1 MARALVWKTKGRWFD
16 SISKHNYTWW
26 NGRHGRLKIYSSSL
40 GIGSSP
46 IVGKKK
52 EKRNMNNKS
61 KKLLKLGNFIYGNK
75 IQILL
80 IDTDKLI
87 FLKKYKNFNNLI
99 KISLKDKRI
108 YRLLFELL
116 KYRIKYITY

>member
-1 MARALVWKTKGRWFD
+1 
-16 SISKHNYTWW
+16 
-26 NGRHGRLKIYSSSL
+26 
-40 GIGSSP
+40 
-46 IVGKKK
+46 
-52 EKRNMNNKS
+52 MNNKS

-80 IDTDKLI
+80 IDSDKLI

-99 KISLKDKRI
+99 KISLIDKRI